1 MESKILSSIFIII
14 GTLVEL
20 YLLWN
25 PSFFSNE
32 YVKFAAGSIVVLD
45 VLALLKFYCL
55 YNFLIIIF

>member
-1 MESKILSSIFIII
+1 MEGKPLASIFIII

-45 VLALLKFYCL
+45 VLSLLQIL
-55 YNFLIIIF
+55 LTI

>member
-1 MESKILSSIFIII
+1 MESKIISSIFIII

-32 YVKFAAGSIVVLD
+32 YVKFAAESIVVLD
-45 VLALLKFYCL
+45 VLALLEIL
-55 YNFLIIIF
+55 LTI